1 MIYPCSLSKDFG
13 RAARHVRPSP
23 TICCDRERWLAGP
36 AADHPN
42 VNLQGAV
49 LTGARDLK
57 GWELQL
63 AAPTIAG
70 VEPMPVDIFEEL
82 VAEAL
87 DSLPPELG
95 DLMENVAVLVAD
107 RGEPRNLLG
116 LYEGVPLTDREGY
129 GSGATLPDRIL
140 LFRLAICDI
149 CRDKDQLRREIG
161 VTVVHEVAHHFGIDD
176 DRLRELGWG

>member
-1 MIYPCSLSKDFG
+1 M
-13 RAARHVRPSP
+13 
-23 TICCDRERWLAGP
+23 
-36 AADHPN
+36 
-42 VNLQGAV
+42 
-49 LTGARDLK
+49 
-57 GWELQL
+57 

>member
-1 MIYPCSLSKDFG
+1 MEP
-13 RAARHVRPSP
+13 VP
-23 TICCDRERWLAGP
+23 
-36 AADHPN
+36 
-42 VNLQGAV
+42 VAV
-49 LTGARDLK
+49 
-57 GWELQL
+57 
-63 AAPTIAG
+63 
-70 VEPMPVDIFEEL
+70 FEEL

-129 GSGATLPDRIL
+129 GVGGTTLPDRIL

-149 CRDKDQLRREIG
+149 CRDMDQLRREIG

-176 DRLRELGWG
+176 DRLHELGWG